1 MTVFD
6 SSARYY
12 PSGALPLDDLA
23 YWIAFSRVLG
33 IGPKRF
39 RQLLAFFQDD
49 VVAAW
54 NADSAALA
62 QAGIDQ
68 RTIDGFLRQ
77 RKDIVPQRELER
89 LEKLRA
95 TVITWKDKNYPP
107 LLKAIDYAPP
117 VLYVAGK
124 LTEAD
129 QFSIAIVGTRNASQ
143 YGRQVTEQFARELAT
158 HNVTIVSGL
167 ALGIDTIAHKAALDA
182 GGRTLAVM
190 ASGLDTI
197 YPADN
202 HTLAKRIVE
211 SGQGALITE
220 FPLGVKP
227 ESRYF
232 PTRNRIISG
241 LSLGVLV
248 TEAPE
253 KSGALITVKFAL
265 EQGRDV
271 FAVPGNIFSTRS
283 TGVNKIIQDG
293 ARPVMGV
300 SDILTDLNLFM
311 IPQQIE
317 MQAILPD
324 NDEERA
330 LLALLNHEP
339 RHIDDLIRESDLPTM
354 TVTSTL
360 MMMELKG
367 MIKQVGSMQFV
378 VAR

>member
-6 SSARYY
+6 SSVRYY

-23 YWIAFSRVLG
+23 YWIAFSRVPG

-39 RQLLAFFQDD
+39 RQLLTFFQDD
-49 VVAAW
+49 VAAAW

-62 QAGIDQ
+62 RAGIDQ
-68 RTIDGFLRQ
+68 RTADSFLRQ
-77 RKDIVPQRELER
+77 RKSIVPQRELER
-89 LEKLRA
+89 LEKLRI

-129 QFSIAIVGTRNASQ
+129 QFAIAIVGTRNASQ
-143 YGRQVTEQFARELAT
+143 YGRQVTEQFAGELAG

-182 GGRTLAVM
+182 GGRTIAVM
-190 ASGLDTI
+190 ACGLDTI

-202 HTLAKRIVE
+202 HGLAKRIVE

-220 FPLGVKP
+220 FPLGVRP

-241 LSLGVLV
+241 LSLGVLI
-248 TEAPE
+248 TEAPQ

-265 EQGRDV
+265 EQGREV
-271 FAVPGNIFSTRS
+271 FAVPGNIFSAKS
-283 TGVNKIIQDG
+283 TGVNKIIQEG
-293 ARPVMGV
+293 AHPVMGV
-300 SDILTDLNLFM
+300 ADILESLDLFM

-324 NDEERA
+324 NDEERT
-330 LLALLNHEP
+330 LLSLLSHEP
-339 RHIDDLIRESDLPTM
+339 RHIDELIRESNLPAM

-360 MMMELKG
+360 TMMELKG
-367 MIKQVGSMQFV
+367 MVRQVGSMQFV
-378 VAR
+378 VGR